1 MLGYAGNEGQ
11 RSNFRQRLS
20 MTPTNETIRSQA
32 VLLLQCDIPQ
42 ELTIAQ
48 YRATRQKPVP
58 RRKRARGR
66 LHRRRS
72 G

>member
-1 MLGYAGNEGQ
+1 
-11 RSNFRQRLS
+11 
-20 MTPTNETIRSQA
+20 MTPTNETIRSQG

-42 ELTIAQ
+42 ELTIAE
-48 YRATRQKPVP
+48 YRAIRPQKAEP
-58 RRKRARGR
+58 RRRRGRTR

>member
-1 MLGYAGNEGQ
+1 
-11 RSNFRQRLS
+11 

-48 YRATRQKPVP
+48 YRATRQKAEP
-58 RRKRARGR
+58 RRKRGRGK

>member
-1 MLGYAGNEGQ
+1 
-11 RSNFRQRLS
+11 

-32 VLLLQCDIPQ
+32 ALLLQCDIPQ

-48 YRATRQKPVP
+48 YRASRQKQEP

>member
-1 MLGYAGNEGQ
+1 
-11 RSNFRQRLS
+11 